1 MIIVLND
8 DPVYLSWIRRHRNGF
23 VLETKRKAT
32 KRNTTLHRATCILIR
47 KSKTKRTHWTTAGRV
62 KACSEVLAELTEWAR
77 DQIGTEP
84 KACAD
89 CNPTGDASSSVSTS
103 PPSAHP
109 HLTKLEN
116 DVLSA
121 VIESAVIH
129 LDNELEFRMNIGDVA
144 QYLAKTPAQLAAA
157 IRQLVSEQLLEIEG
171 DSLDGVSAPA
181 EARVFPTAA
190 SLGAVPAFASL
201 APDGLRREL
210 ASLHA

>member
-32 KRNTTLHRATCILIR
+32 KRNTTLHRATCDLIR
-47 KSKTKRTHWTTAGRV
+47 KSKTKRTHWTTAGRM
-62 KACSEVLAELTEWAR
+62 KACSEDLAELTEWAR
-77 DQIGTEP
+77 DQIGSES
-84 KACAD
+84 KKCAD
-89 CNPTGDASSSVSTS
+89 CNPTGDALSGASMSA
-103 PPSAHP
+103 PAAHP

-144 QYLAKTPAQLAAA
+144 QYLSKTPSQLAAA
-157 IRQLVSEQLLEIEG
+157 LRQLVSEQLLEIEG
-171 DSLDGVSAPA
+171 ESLDGAPVSPK
-181 EARVFPTAA
+181 ARVFPTAA
-190 SLGAVPAFASL
+190 SLGSVPAFASL
-201 APDGLRREL
+201 TPDELRREL